1 LARPLELKVLRAL
14 KLKSQNKVQEEIPPM
29 PRLFFVTLFVLAF
42 AVPSVLAQDATKV
55 DSKHYK
61 VEFENAR
68 VRILR
73 VHYGP
78 HEKSVMHR
86 HPDAIAIFQQDGKVK
101 FTFPGGKT
109 EEREMKAGQAL
120 FTPAVRHL
128 PENVTDNDM
137 EVILI
142 ELKGSKRK
150 LAKKPASASTPTN
163 SNKQ

>member
-1 LARPLELKVLRAL
+1 MRRT
-14 KLKSQNKVQEEIPPM
+14 
-29 PRLFFVTLFVLAF
+29 FFLILFVLAL
-42 AVPSVLAQDATKV
+42 AVPSVLAQDPTKV

-61 VEFENAR
+61 IEFENSK
-68 VRILR
+68 VRIVR

-86 HPDAIAIFQQDGKVK
+86 HPDAIAIFQSDGKVK
-101 FTFPGGKT
+101 FTYPGGKT
-109 EEREMKAGQAL
+109 EEREMKAGQTL

-137 EVILI
+137 EVILV
-142 ELKGSKRK
+142 ELKTRK
-150 LAKKPASASTPTN
+150 PAAKKPASTSAPTN

>member
-1 LARPLELKVLRAL
+1 MRRTMFLG
-14 KLKSQNKVQEEIPPM
+14 
-29 PRLFFVTLFVLAF
+29 LFVLAL
-42 AVPSVLAQDATKV
+42 AVPSVLAQDPTKV

-61 VEFENAR
+61 VEFENSK

-86 HPDAIAIFQQDGKVK
+86 HPDAIAIFQNDGKVK
-101 FTFPGGKT
+101 FTYPGGKT
-109 EEREMKAGQAL
+109 EEREMKAGQTL

-142 ELKGSKRK
+142 ELKTAKRK
-150 LAKKPASASTPTN
+150 PAAAKPASTSAPTN

>member
-1 LARPLELKVLRAL
+1 MRRTFFLALFLLAL
-14 KLKSQNKVQEEIPPM
+14 
-29 PRLFFVTLFVLAF
+29 
-42 AVPSVLAQDATKV
+42 AVPSVLAQDPTKV

-61 VEFENAR
+61 VEFENSR
-68 VRILR
+68 VRIVR

-86 HPDAIAIFQQDGKVK
+86 HPDAIAIFQSDGKVK
-101 FTFPGGKT
+101 FTYPGGKT
-109 EEREMKAGQAL
+109 EEREMRAGQTL

-137 EVILI
+137 EVILV
-142 ELKGSKRK
+142 ELKTRK
-150 LAKKPASASTPTN
+150 PAAKKPASTSAPTN

>member
-1 LARPLELKVLRAL
+1 MRRT
-14 KLKSQNKVQEEIPPM
+14 
-29 PRLFFVTLFVLAF
+29 FFLSLFVLAL
-42 AVPSVLAQDATKV
+42 AVPSVLAQDPTKV

-61 VEFENAR
+61 VEFENSK

-86 HPDAIAIFQQDGKVK
+86 HPDAIAIFQNDGKVK
-101 FTFPGGKT
+101 FTYPGGKT

-128 PENVTDNDM
+128 PENMTGGDM
-137 EVILI
+137 EVILV
-142 ELKGSKRK
+142 ELKTRKRK
-150 LAKKPASASTPTN
+150 PAAKKPAATN
-163 SNKQ
+163 TTTTTKPK

>member
-1 LARPLELKVLRAL
+1 MRRTFVL
-14 KLKSQNKVQEEIPPM
+14 
-29 PRLFFVTLFVLAF
+29 TLFVLAL
-42 AVPSVLAQDATKV
+42 AVPSVLAQDPTKV

-61 VEFENAR
+61 VEFENSK

-86 HPDAIAIFQQDGKVK
+86 HPDTIAIFPNDGKVK
-101 FTFPGGKT
+101 FTYPGGKT
-109 EEREMKAGQAL
+109 EEREMKAGQTL

-128 PENVTDNDM
+128 PENLTDKDM
-137 EVILI
+137 EVILV
-142 ELKGSKRK
+142 ELKTPKSKPA
-150 LAKKPASASTPTN
+150 AKKPASTTTPTN

>member
-1 LARPLELKVLRAL
+1 MRRTFFLA
-14 KLKSQNKVQEEIPPM
+14 
-29 PRLFFVTLFVLAF
+29 LFVLAL
-42 AVPSVLAQDATKV
+42 AVPSVLAQDPTKV

-61 VEFENAR
+61 VEFENSR
-68 VRILR
+68 VRIVR

-86 HPDAIAIFQQDGKVK
+86 HPDAIAIFQNDGKVK

-128 PENVTDNDM
+128 PENLTDNDM
-137 EVILI
+137 EVILV
-142 ELKGSKRK
+142 ELKTRK
-150 LAKKPASASTPTN
+150 PTAKKPASTSTPTN